1 VENAKKPG
9 CLSFLRFPLLWKY
22 FLREDRIFATSL
34 LFANGGSWKHLATTH
49 YKNTQELAEIDLNFW
64 IV

>member
-1 VENAKKPG
+1 V
-9 CLSFLRFPLLWKY
+9 FVRFALPLLWKY

-34 LFANGGSWKHLATTH
+34 LFANGGYWQNLATTH
-49 YKNTQELAEIDLNFW
+49 YQNTQELAEIDLNFW